1 MCVKYVKYW
10 SNFKQNIIRGI
21 FQTCVLR
28 RRVDWYSVLSL
39 LQSPL
44 LCFHY
49 SMPSFSGGWL
59 FSNHSDDG
67 SSKLL
72 RNAGVDIPIYTISY
86 STRVVYLPTLLL
98 KSQWH
103 EFLFRNRMATDWLN
117 ILRYE
122 FMVDQMTDLPI
133 LVDDWLTEVLTSIM
147 IRCLMN
153 FQLTRLITDLI
164 IEWRINLCP

>member
-1 MCVKYVKYW
+1 LKTYVKYW

-21 FQTCVLR
+21 FETSVLW
-28 RRVDWYSVLSL
+28 RRVYWYSFLSL

-49 SMPSFSGGWL
+49 SMPSFSGRL
-59 FSNHSDDG
+59 FSRITLTMEVA
-67 SSKLL
+67 SSSETPVSLYWSTQYLVLHLPALL
-72 RNAGVDIPIYTISY
+72 W
-86 STRVVYLPTLLL
+86 

-117 ILRYE
+117 IIWYE
-122 FMVDQMTDLPI
+122 FMVGQMTDLPI
-133 LVDDWLTEVLTSIM
+133 LVDEWLTDVLPSIM

-153 FQLTRLITDLI
+153 FQLTRLITDWV
-164 IEWRINLCP
+164 IEWWIKFCP